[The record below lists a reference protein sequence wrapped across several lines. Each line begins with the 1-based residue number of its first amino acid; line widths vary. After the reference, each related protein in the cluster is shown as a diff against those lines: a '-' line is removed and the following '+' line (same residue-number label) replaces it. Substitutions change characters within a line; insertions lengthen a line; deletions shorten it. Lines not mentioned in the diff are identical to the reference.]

1 MCITCGFSCGV
12 SGKLKTDFRVWLKV
26 DKLLKSEMK
35 MQDKMIAVL
44 GLVYTSLPQSI
55 EEALKEI
62 ADFYSGA
69 KKKGKNVSC
78 ARKFDFEYDGEL
90 ILAAFRQQYGINLLK
105 ENLHWHEFLALLS
118 GLTADTLFVRTVN
131 VRSADLSEIK
141 DKEKRK
147 KLLYLKRMCALP
159 LTEKE
164 ERENEEL
171 INKLISRRQEV

>member
-1 MCITCGFSCGV
+1 MCLTGGFDCGV

-26 DKLLKSEMK
+26 DKLLKSEIK

-62 ADFYSGA
+62 ADFYSGT
-69 KKKGKNVSC
+69 KKKEKSTSK
-78 ARKFDFEYDGEL
+78 RMFDFEYDGEL

-105 ENLHWHEFLALLS
+105 ENLHWHEFLALLR
-118 GLTADTLFVRTVN
+118 GLTADTLFVRTIN

-171 INKLISRRQEV
+171 INKLISRRQEI